1 MAALITG
8 SLAFDT
14 IMNFDGKFADQI
26 MPDQIHNLSVSFIV
40 PGLRREFGGC
50 SGNIAYGLNQLGGV
64 ALPMATVGADGKDY
78 LERFEGMGISTE
90 FVKLLPDNYTAQC
103 MIMTDTV
110 NNQIT
115 AFHPGA
121 MMMAHTVNIEARDD
135 IRIGIIAPDAPEAM
149 LRHGE
154 QFFAAKI
161 PFIFDPGQNL
171 PRFDRAQLLR
181 FVEIASWVAVNDYEG
196 KMLCE
201 RSGLSEA
208 ELSKRVQG
216 LVVTKGAEGSEVWI
230 NGQSASVSPVKA
242 AKVADPTGCGDAF
255 RAALLYG
262 LERGWS
268 LVQSAE
274 LGSKV
279 GAIKIAQHGPQAY
292 SLDRQTLGLG

>member
-50 SGNIAYGLNQLGGV
+50 AGNIAYGLNALGGQ
-64 ALPMATVGADGKDY
+64 AYPMATVGADGADY
-78 LERFEGMGISTE
+78 VARFKNLGIGTD
-90 FVKLLPDNYTAQC
+90 FVTVLQDNYTAQC
-103 MIMTDTV
+103 MIMTDMV

-121 MMMAHTVNIEARDD
+121 MMMAHTVDIRARDD

-154 QFFAAKI
+154 QFHAAKI

-181 FVEIASWVAVNDYEG
+181 FIEMASWVAVNDYEG

-201 RSGLSEA
+201 RAGLSEA
-208 ELSKRVQG
+208 DLSQRVQG
-216 LVVTKGAEGSEVWI
+216 LVVTKGGEGSEVWI
-230 NGQSASVSPVKA
+230 KGQCENIAPVKA
-242 AKVADPTGCGDAF
+242 TKVADPTGCGDAF

-268 LVQSAE
+268 LAQCAQ

-279 GAIKIAQHGPQAY
+279 GALKIAQHGPQAY
-292 SLDRQTLGLG
+292 TLDRQALGLV